1 MAEVRVSKFQLRNGN
16 IDDIPVLDKAEMGY
30 ASDVN
35 RLFIGTEE
43 LTIGAG
49 DGATVEFQ
57 LPTFQNLFIP
67 PESLETLKIFVD
79 GSERSDVSF
88 GVNTVTFSNP
98 PAASSNITMKFN
110 LEIETLNY
118 SKIPFVLSLN
128 GNVSDYTDTGIS
140 IDYNAYDSF
149 FIKYTLSMDNDSD
162 LRVGELRGLID
173 SNTDTFKIDDQYNSL
188 INEEY
193 VEFNGSIHNGMFNLT
208 YRNSSTSS
216 ATFKYIFEL
225 WKK

>member
-1 MAEVRVSKFQLRNGN
+1 MTEVRISKFQLRNGN
-16 IDDIPVLDKAEMGY
+16 IDEMPVLDKAEMGY
-30 ASDVN
+30 ANDVN

-57 LPTFQNLFIP
+57 LPTFQNLLIP

-79 GSERSDVSF
+79 GAERSDVSF
-88 GVNTVTFSNP
+88 GVNTVTFSSP
-98 PAASSNITMKFN
+98 PSVSSNITMKYN
-110 LEIETLNY
+110 LEIETVNY

-128 GNVSDYTDTGIS
+128 GNVSEYTDTGIS
-140 IDYNAYDSF
+140 VDYNAYDSF

-193 VEFNGSIHNGMFNLT
+193 VEFNGSIENGMFNIT
-208 YRNSSTSS
+208 YRNSSASS

>member
-1 MAEVRVSKFQLRNGN
+1 MSEVRISKIQLRNGN
-16 IDDIPVLDKAEMGY
+16 IGDIPVLDKAEMGY
-30 ASDVN
+30 ATDVN

-49 DGATVEFQ
+49 DGTTVEFQ
-57 LPTFQNLFIP
+57 IPTFQNLLIP
-67 PESLETLKIFVD
+67 PESLETLKIYVD

-88 GVNTVTFSNP
+88 GTNTVTFSSP
-98 PAASSNITMKFN
+98 PSDSSNITMKYN
-110 LEIETLNY
+110 LEVETINY
-118 SKIPFVLSLN
+118 SKIPFVLTLN
-128 GNVSDYTDTGIS
+128 GNISEYTDTGIS

-149 FIKYTLSMDNDSD
+149 FIKYTLRMDNDSD

-173 SNTDTFKIDDQYNSL
+173 STTETFKIDDQYNSL

-193 VEFNGSIHNGMFNLT
+193 VEFNGNVEDGMFNIS
-208 YRNSSTSS
+208 YKNSSSS
-216 ATFKYIFEL
+216 NATFKYIFEL